1 MFSFAY
7 RYHLSFSLYTA
18 VSVLNEAT
26 LVLLKTSNERDP
38 YICCC
43 FWYIFLLFLVPS
55 NFQHLY
61 IPVLSILL
69 ISFSH
74 FHNFLPT
81 CTTAVCILV
90 YRSLVRPPFRSM
102 PHIFVLFFYLF
113 QEIIVLILEI
123 CFPLT
128 HFGKGD
134 NNGAFCL

>member
-102 PHIFVLFFYLF
+102 PHIFVLFIF
-113 QEIIVLILEI
+113 VLIAEI
-123 CFPLT
+123 CFLLT

-134 NNGAFCL
+134 NIGAFCL